1 MSRRVISWPP
11 VCAIGSEWSWET
23 PRSDSRSIFTGADRG
38 ARVWRER
45 RLASLTARGVDED
58 GMGSGYM
65 EMLKRHLG
73 GVDAVR
79 LYSYPIDWFLNAQ
92 RDATDRQST
101 RLFWTADA
109 SGLDW
114 SAGAAPLLWYDGR
127 LLTGTTDTD
136 AAGWPIITV
145 SGLRPSRLV
154 ARPGEFLTAFADHE
168 DMVGTTV
175 QITAPARSNSDGV
188 AVIRLFEALPDLTD
202 ARVNIGVADTGAFL
216 PVGEY
221 PRAVQN
227 LSGDWSYSW
236 SFREVFPEEV
246 GGFVEV
252 NPWA

>member
-1 MSRRVISWPP
+1 MR
-11 VCAIGSEWSWET
+11 AALE
-23 PRSDSRSIFTGADRG
+23 
-38 ARVWRER
+38 
-45 RLASLTARGVDED
+45 
-58 GMGSGYM
+58 
-65 EMLKRHLG
+65 
-73 GVDAVR
+73 
-79 LYSYPIDWFLNAQ
+79 
-92 RDATDRQST
+92 
-101 RLFWTADA
+101 
-109 SGLDW
+109 LD
-114 SAGAAPLLWYDGR
+114 
-127 LLTGTTDTD
+127 
-136 AAGWPIITV
+136 

-154 ARPGEFLTAFADHE
+154 ARPGEFLTAFADH
-168 DMVGTTV
+168 DDTVGHTV

-221 PRAVQN
+221 PRAAQN